1 MVSFQGSEYVLHINF
16 DKIKAEVDKIQSVDK
31 EVLKTI
37 RCFVDSLQETSAR
50 IEPTLSKETMDEKE
64 LWEDYKQLQREK
76 LAVLDLSHEW
86 DYIDETVRQVNSR
99 LDFLVKDAL
108 EELKDHI
115 GVLSESHRA
124 HIDILEIYNSRKIE
138 VLALVL
144 TAIISYLAV
153 WEFFVRD
160 IIAGIK
166 FPADLSPF
174 LNYTLVVLTLLPVFI
189 IVTWAWIRRKTYF

>member
-1 MVSFQGSEYVLHINF
+1 VSFQGSEFVLHINF

-124 HIDILEIYNSRKIE
+124 HIDILAIYNTRKIE

-153 WEFFVRD
+153 WEFFVKD
-160 IIAGIK
+160 IVADIK
-166 FPADLSPF
+166 FPDGLSPF
-174 LNYTLVVLTLLPVFI
+174 LNYTLVVLILLPVFI

>member
-1 MVSFQGSEYVLHINF
+1 VVSFQGSEYVLHINF

-31 EVLKTI
+31 EVLKSI

-124 HIDILEIYNSRKIE
+124 HIDILEIYNTRKIE

-144 TAIISYLAV
+144 TATISYLAV

-160 IIAGIK
+160 IIAGTK

-174 LNYTLVVLTLLPVFI
+174 LNYTLVVLTLLPIFI

>member
-16 DKIKAEVDKIQSVDK
+16 DKIKAEVDKIQSADN

-37 RCFVDSLQETSAR
+37 RCFVDSLQKTSAR

-86 DYIDETVRQVNSR
+86 DYIDETVRQINSR

-124 HIDILEIYNSRKIE
+124 HIDILEIYNTRKIE

-160 IIAGIK
+160 IIAGVK

>member
-31 EVLKTI
+31 EVLKSI
-37 RCFVDSLQETSAR
+37 KCFVDSLQETSAR

-166 FPADLSPF
+166 FPAGLSPF

>member
-31 EVLKTI
+31 EVLKSI
-37 RCFVDSLQETSAR
+37 KCFVDSLQETSAR

-166 FPADLSPF
+166 FPAGLSPF
-174 LNYTLVVLTLLPVFI
+174 LNYTLVVLTLLPVFS

>member
-1 MVSFQGSEYVLHINF
+1 MSFQGNEYVLHINF
-16 DKIKAEVDKIQSVDK
+16 DKIKAEVDKIQSTDK
-31 EVLKTI
+31 EVLKSI
-37 RCFVDSLQETSAR
+37 KCFVGSLQDISAR
-50 IEPTLSKETMDEKE
+50 IEPTLSKETMNEKE

-86 DYIDETVRQVNSR
+86 DFIDENVRQANSR

-108 EELKDHI
+108 EELEDHI

-124 HIDILEIYNSRKIE
+124 HIDILEIYNTRKIE
-138 VLALVL
+138 VLALVI

-166 FPADLSPF
+166 FSANLSPF
-174 LNYTLVVLTLLPVFI
+174 LNYTLSVLTLLPVFI
-189 IVTWAWIRRKTYF
+189 IATWALIRRKTYF

>member
-1 MVSFQGSEYVLHINF
+1 MSFQASEYVLHINF
-16 DKIKAEVDKIQSVDK
+16 DKIKAEVDKIQSADK

-115 GVLSESHRA
+115 SVLSESHRA
-124 HIDILEIYNSRKIE
+124 HIDILEIYNTRKIE

-144 TAIISYLAV
+144 TATISYLAV

-160 IIAGIK
+160 IITGIK

-174 LNYTLVVLTLLPVFI
+174 LNYTLVYLLCVPVFI
-189 IVTWAWIRRKTYF
+189 IVTWAWIRRRKYF

>member
-1 MVSFQGSEYVLHINF
+1 VSFQPSEYVLHINF
-16 DKIKAEVDKIQSVDK
+16 NKIKAEVDKIQSADK

-50 IEPTLSKETMDEKE
+50 IEPTLSKEIMDEKE

-115 GVLSESHRA
+115 SVLSESHRA
-124 HIDILEIYNSRKIE
+124 HIDILEIYNTRKIE

-144 TAIISYLAV
+144 TATISYLAV
-153 WEFFVRD
+153 WEFFVKD
-160 IIAGIK
+160 IITGIK

-174 LNYTLVVLTLLPVFI
+174 LNYTLVVLTLVPVFI
-189 IVTWAWIRRKTYF
+189 IVTWAWIRRRKYF

>member
-1 MVSFQGSEYVLHINF
+1 VVSFQPSEYVLHINF
-16 DKIKAEVDKIQSVDK
+16 NKIKAEVDKIQSADK

-50 IEPTLSKETMDEKE
+50 IEPTLSKEIMDEKE

-115 GVLSESHRA
+115 SVLSESHRA
-124 HIDILEIYNSRKIE
+124 HIDILEIYNTRKIE

-144 TAIISYLAV
+144 TATISYLAV
-153 WEFFVRD
+153 WEFFVKD
-160 IIAGIK
+160 IITGIK

-174 LNYTLVVLTLLPVFI
+174 LNYTLVVLTLVPVFI
-189 IVTWAWIRRKTYF
+189 IVTWAWIRRRKYF